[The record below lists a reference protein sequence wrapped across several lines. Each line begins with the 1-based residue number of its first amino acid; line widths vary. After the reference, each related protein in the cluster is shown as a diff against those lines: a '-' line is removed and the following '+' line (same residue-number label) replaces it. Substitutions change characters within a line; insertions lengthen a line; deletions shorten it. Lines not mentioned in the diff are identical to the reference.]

1 VYLDFFNLREQPF
14 NLTPD
19 PRFLFLSPQHEE
31 ALSNLLYGIQ
41 ERKGF
46 IEVTGEVGTG
56 KTSLC
61 RTLLDRLDETVSTAL
76 VFNSYLNEI
85 ELLQAITSDFG
96 IVCHDTTRKGYI
108 DALNRYLLHEFS
120 AGRNAMVLV
129 DEAQNL
135 EPRVL
140 EQLRM
145 LSNLETERGKLVQVV
160 LVGQP
165 ELRDKLATPQM
176 RQLDQRIAVRFHL
189 RGLTRTETQQYI
201 MHRLTVA
208 GNGNAITFTPSA
220 LTSLHRHCAGIPR
233 RINLLCD
240 RLLVSA
246 YVQDTTRITARLVR
260 QSLRDLGGSW
270 HRAAARPGRWWSAL
284 AGATIGVCATLGVLG
299 AFLGYWP
306 LSPDPR
312 RVDAPRPERVA
323 VLRQP
328 TLSHV
333 SAVRSPAPPQGHGST
348 SAPPPPEPA
357 QRRVAPSPPKAATV
371 PQISEHSL
379 ELAASLWRI
388 KTRAEALHASAQA
401 NGQTDWERFL
411 APAAKIA
418 GLAIIPIEAILP
430 QLTRLSHP
438 CFIEVV
444 PDPATSRAVLWV
456 ITKGY
461 ADRVLV
467 YRESAGLTSIPLQEL
482 RRMWYGKLYL
492 TLTQEIYDAPLLA
505 QGMSGARVQ
514 ALQQALHDL
523 GYLTGNL
530 TGHFDAQTLQAVK
543 GFQRDNLLVV
553 DGYVG
558 RRTLTMLLHFG
569 GQSIADTT

>member
-31 ALSNLLYGIQ
+31 ALSNLLYGIR

-61 RTLLDRLDETVSTAL
+61 RMLLDRLDETVSTAL

-85 ELLQAITSDFG
+85 ELLRAIANDFG
-96 IVCHDTTRKGYI
+96 IACHDTTRTGYI

-120 AGRNAMVLV
+120 AGRNAVVLL

-165 ELRDKLATPQM
+165 ELRAKLATPQM

-189 RGLTRTETQQYI
+189 RGLTRAETQQYI
-201 MHRLTVA
+201 MHRLMVA

-220 LTSLHRHCAGIPR
+220 LASLYRHCAGIPR

-270 HRAAARPGRWWSAL
+270 HRTTARPGQWRPAL
-284 AGATIGVCATLGVLG
+284 AGATIGVFATLGIVG

-306 LSPDPR
+306 LSTDPSH
-312 RVDAPRPERVA
+312 DSAPQLEQVA
-323 VLRQP
+323 VLPQP
-328 TLSHV
+328 ALSREP
-333 SAVRSPAPPQGHGST
+333 AVQSPAPLPTNGT
-348 SAPPPPEPA
+348 TPAPPPA
-357 QRRVAPSPPKAATV
+357 KQARRQAAPSPAEAATT
-371 PQISEHSL
+371 PQLSEQNL
-379 ELAASLWRI
+379 ELASTLWRV
-388 KTRAEALHASAQA
+388 KTRAEALHASAPSD
-401 NGQTDWERFL
+401 GQTDWAHFL
-411 APAAKIA
+411 APAAETA
-418 GLAIIPIEAILP
+418 GLGIVPLETILP
-430 QLTRLSHP
+430 QITRLSHP
-438 CFIEVV
+438 CFIEVT
-444 PDPATSRAVLWV
+444 PDPATSQAVLWV
-456 ITKGY
+456 IAKGY

-467 YRESAGLTSIPLQEL
+467 YREPAGLTSMPLQDL
-482 RRMWYGKLYL
+482 RRMWYGRLYL
-492 TLTQEIYDAPLLA
+492 TLTQELYDAPLLA
-505 QGMSGARVQ
+505 QGMHGARVQ
-514 ALQQALHDL
+514 ALQRALHNL
-523 GYLTGNL
+523 GYLTGDL
-530 TGHFDAQTLQAVK
+530 SGYFDAQTLQAVK